1 MVSQMPRYRRTITNV
16 LTCVIEA
23 QTIEQAIEKS
33 NNEDC
38 KLKFIKSQSEF
49 ECIDEP
55 QIKSLP
61 PGKQE

>member
-1 MVSQMPRYRRTITNV
+1 MTNV

-23 QTIEQAIEKS
+23 QTLEQAIEKS